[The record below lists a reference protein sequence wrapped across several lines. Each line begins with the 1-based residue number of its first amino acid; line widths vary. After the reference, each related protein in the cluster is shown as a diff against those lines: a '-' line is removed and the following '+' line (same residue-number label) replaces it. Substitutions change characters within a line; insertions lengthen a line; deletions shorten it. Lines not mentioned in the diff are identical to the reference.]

1 MIREA
6 FVILRQ
12 RGQAA
17 LLCLLCE
24 QLSYHAE
31 DVTQRYCGAC
41 GTFLDEIPDL
51 YRRPPRAA
59 RAYPGWQS
67 WPSRRGYGRVDP
79 APEEEGDEGE
89 EE

>member
-6 FVILRQ
+6 FLIVRLR
-12 RGQAA
+12 GHAA
-17 LLCLLCE
+17 LICLLCD
-24 QLSYHAE
+24 QISYHTE

-41 GTFLDEIPDL
+41 GTFLDEVPEL

-67 WPSRRGYGRVDP
+67 WPSRRGYGSVQP
-79 APEEEGDEGE
+79 APEEEGEDE